1 MTYDIAPF
9 SFDDFVALRQD
20 PNNNLSWSHVFTL
33 PIWLKTWWSEFGA
46 GLEEHIQAVKE
57 NENVIGI
64 APLMVKD
71 GSACFIGSADVCDYM
86 DFIVSPGQEE
96 PFFTVL
102 LDSLRRD
109 RIQEIFLESLRADS
123 AALTHFVELAKNQGY
138 NAVYSLDEVSLDLD
152 LPSSWE
158 GFLEILTPKQRRE
171 VNRKQRR
178 LHEAGD
184 IQYETIDDKENIRN
198 AMSIFLRLLR
208 ESRKDKA
215 DFMTT
220 RMESF
225 FRSIADR
232 MAEAGLLRLGIL
244 RINGQPVASTMSFD
258 YNNNI
263 YLYNSG
269 YDPLYSY
276 LSVGLLSK
284 VMSVKDSIERGRN
297 TYDFLKGAEE
307 YKYRLGGR
315 EIPIYSCRIGLT

>member
-1 MTYDIAPF
+1 MNCDIASF
-9 SFDDFVALRQD
+9 SFDDLEVLRQD

-33 PIWLKTWWSEFGA
+33 PVWLRTWWSEFGA
-46 GLEEHIQAVKE
+46 GVEEHIQAVKE
-57 NENVIGI
+57 NESVIGI

-71 GSACFIGSADVCDYM
+71 GTARFIGSADVCDYL
-86 DFIVSPGQEE
+86 DFIVSPGKEE
-96 PFFTVL
+96 FFFTVL
-102 LDSLRRD
+102 LDHLRHD
-109 RIQEIFLESLRADS
+109 RIQELFLESLRADS
-123 AALTHFVELAKNQGY
+123 AVLTHLVELAKNQGY
-138 NAVYSLDEVSLDLD
+138 NVVYSLDEVSLDLD
-152 LPSSWE
+152 LPSTWE
-158 GFLEILTPKQRRE
+158 GFLEILTTKQRRE

-184 IQYETIDDKENIRN
+184 IQYETIDDKEGIKN
-198 AMSIFLRLLR
+198 AMGIFLRLLR

-215 DFMTT
+215 NFMTT

-244 RINGQPVASTMSFD
+244 RINALPVASIMSFD

-269 YDPLYSY
+269 YDPLYGY

-284 VMSVKDSIERGRN
+284 VMSVRDSIERHRK

-315 EIPIYSCRIGLT
+315 EIPIYSCRIGLA